1 MPAVQRGGLSGMS
14 AFRRLKRA
22 LSVQPGTTTVVE
34 CRHCGT
40 PLQSDADTCQECG
53 SDEIARY
60 EL

>member
-1 MPAVQRGGLSGMS
+1 MS
-14 AFRRLKRA
+14 ALTRLKRA

-40 PLQSDADTCQECG
+40 PLAADDDACGECG
-53 SDEIARY
+53 CEEIARY